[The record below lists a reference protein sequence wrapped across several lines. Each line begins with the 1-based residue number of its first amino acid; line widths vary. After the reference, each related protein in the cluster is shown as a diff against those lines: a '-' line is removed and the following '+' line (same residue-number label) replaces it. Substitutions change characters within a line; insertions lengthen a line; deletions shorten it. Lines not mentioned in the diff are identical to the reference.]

1 MSVETDRRTGMDR
14 WTAGT
19 DKKTPRRIDERERKE
34 IDAQRFCGLKTRQ
47 IMAVH
52 GEKKEIDLR
61 ASFG

>member
-1 MSVETDRRTGMDR
+1 MTKKRLG
-14 WTAGT
+14 GT
-19 DKKTPRRIDERERKE
+19 MRERERKE
-34 IDAQRFCGLKTRQ
+34 IDAQRFCGLKARQ